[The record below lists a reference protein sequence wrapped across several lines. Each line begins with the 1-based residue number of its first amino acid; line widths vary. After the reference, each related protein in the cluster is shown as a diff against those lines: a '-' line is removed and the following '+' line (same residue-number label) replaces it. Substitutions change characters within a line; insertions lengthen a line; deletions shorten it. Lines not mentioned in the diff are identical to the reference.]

1 MASDSETSTYSDLTS
16 VKSDAMGEPIVKE
29 VDLEVV
35 MSDTS
40 SSTCATTGA
49 KAMKSPTTEAKA
61 DANTP
66 LSTPATTE
74 AKAKKR
80 KANPEATTEA
90 KTKKIKSTPM
100 TPMTPA
106 PTTPIRPMTR
116 RLSPTPSFGRH
127 DDKREEATSR
137 DDKPYDDRRDR
148 AQSRDDT
155 WLHSR
160 NYSWWEPKMVQVGGK
175 SVHEKAWWQL
185 KRSCNWD
192 TYYFTNSHGES
203 IWPAAR

>member
-1 MASDSETSTYSDLTS
+1 MASDSESSTYSDLTS
-16 VKSDAMGEPIVKE
+16 VKSDAFGEPIVND

-66 LSTPATTE
+66 LPTPATTE

-106 PTTPIRPMTR
+106 PTTPIMPMTR
-116 RLSPTPSFGRH
+116 RLSPTPSFGRR

-148 AQSRDDT
+148 ATNRDDKADDRRDEAT
-155 WLHSR
+155 NYYHSR
-160 NYSWWEPKMVQVGGK
+160 NYRSWWNPEMVHVAGNN
-175 SVHEKAWWQL
+175 VHEQAW
-185 KRSCNWD
+185 
-192 TYYFTNSHGES
+192 
-203 IWPAAR
+203 